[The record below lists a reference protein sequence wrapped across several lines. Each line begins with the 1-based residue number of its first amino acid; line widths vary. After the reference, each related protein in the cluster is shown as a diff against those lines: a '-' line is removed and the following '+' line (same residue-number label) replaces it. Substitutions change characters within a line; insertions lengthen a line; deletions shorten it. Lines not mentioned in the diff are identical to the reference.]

1 MSIVRYE
8 FAFLTNLIIEG
19 GVNMLL
25 IICEVIMDFVIVGV
39 PMFFLGM
46 FVNEI
51 MNEKKLRETLEKD
64 SKERNER
71 IKRIDYLTDIVIKKR
86 QKENKIDVD

>member
-1 MSIVRYE
+1 
-8 FAFLTNLIIEG
+8 
-19 GVNMLL
+19 MLL
-25 IICEVIMDFVIVGV
+25 IICEVILDFFIVGV

-51 MNEKKLRETLEKD
+51 LNEKKLREALGKEQ
-64 SKERNER
+64 KERSER
-71 IKRIDYLTDIVIKKR
+71 IKYINYLTDVVIKKR

>member
-1 MSIVRYE
+1 
-8 FAFLTNLIIEG
+8 
-19 GVNMLL
+19 MLL
-25 IICEVIMDFVIVGV
+25 IICEVILDFVIVGI

-51 MNEKKLRETLEKD
+51 LNEKKLREALGKEQ
-64 SKERNER
+64 KERKER
-71 IKRIDYLTDIVIKKR
+71 IKYIDYLTNIVIKKR

>member
-1 MSIVRYE
+1 
-8 FAFLTNLIIEG
+8 
-19 GVNMLL
+19 MLL
-25 IICEVIMDFVIVGV
+25 TICEVILDFVIVGV

-51 MNEKKLRETLEKD
+51 LNEKKLREALGKEQ
-64 SKERNER
+64 KERKER
-71 IKRIDYLTDIVIKKR
+71 IKYINYLTDVVIKKR

>member
-1 MSIVRYE
+1 
-8 FAFLTNLIIEG
+8 
-19 GVNMLL
+19 MLL
-25 IICEVIMDFVIVGV
+25 TICEVILDFVIVGI

-51 MNEKKLRETLEKD
+51 LNEKKLREALGKEQ
-64 SKERNER
+64 KERKER
-71 IKRIDYLTDIVIKKR
+71 IKYIDYLTDIVIKKR